1 MRRQM
6 KNKERKKDRIDIWSF
21 FFFAEEEEEKG
32 LERQSLEGLQK

>member
-21 FFFAEEEEEKG
+21 FFAEEEEEKG